1 MPAGLQPE
9 QPESTHPPGISP
21 HMNPDR
27 LLIATTTVSS
37 RELANAIARSLVD
50 DRIAACVQIDG
61 PIISCY
67 RWEGTVETATEWRL
81 TIKSI
86 ESVAAKLHQKVLALH
101 PYQVPQWIVVAAD
114 SVSPDYR
121 QWVQQSVQDASSP

>member
-1 MPAGLQPE
+1 
-9 QPESTHPPGISP
+9 
-21 HMNPDR
+21 MNPDR

-37 RELANAIARSLVD
+37 RELADVIAQSLVG

-61 PIISCY
+61 PITSY
-67 RWEGTVETATEWRL
+67 YLWEGKVEAASEWRL

-86 ESVAAKLHQKVLALH
+86 ESVAAKLYEMVLAVH
-101 PYQVPQWIVVAAD
+101 PYKVPQWIVVAAE
-114 SVSPDYR
+114 SVSPDYG